1 MFDRLNEMLLKL
13 KLTLPVS
20 HFSSKATNKII
31 YVALICDLHY
41 VFIVSHVVAALG
53 GQVSE

>member
-20 HFSSKATNKII
+20 HFSREATNKIM
-31 YVALICDLHY
+31 YVVLICDLHS
-41 VFIVSHVVAALG
+41 VFIVSHAGAALG